1 MSFRRILI
9 IVFIGLGLITLGG
22 MLIVYSFMDIKL
34 SSVDGKGVLVET
46 VESPKGTYQADIYVV
61 YGNTSDK
68 DQVRVSIT
76 DVVNKTEFNDK
87 TVYWLYP
94 AGEELP
100 KVDWVSEEELDI
112 ADKKIDIMDKKSY
125 YNYRK
130 DQKLAE

>member
-1 MSFRRILI
+1 MSFKRILL
-9 IVFIGLGLITLGG
+9 IVFIVLGLITLGG

-34 SSVDGKGVLVET
+34 SSVDGKGELVET
-46 VESPKGTYQADIYVV
+46 VESPKGTYQAETYVV
-61 YGNTSDK
+61 YGNISDK

-76 DVVNKTEFNDK
+76 DVKHQADFSDT

-100 KVDWVSEEELDI
+100 EVNWTSEETLEI
-112 ADKKIDIMDKKSY
+112 ADKKIEITDKKTY

-130 DQKLAE
+130 DKN